1 MKKRM
6 AAFILIALLSAGAY
20 WGYGSYGRP
29 ADASLLQA
37 AGTIEAEQ
45 VELSARVPGVLQQ
58 LSVRS
63 GDRVKKNQLV
73 ALITRN
79 DLIAQKERD
88 ALGVVK
94 AEAQLADLSS
104 GAREQELEDAEIALN
119 TARTNYEQAQKDYD
133 RKKELYARGALSQ
146 ADYEKAEVAWKQG
159 SNLVAAAG
167 SRLSLLQSGSRP
179 EQIKTARA
187 ELERSRAILKAS
199 EALLEDTKI
208 ISPIDGTV
216 LSKNFKPGE
225 FLQTGASVATVADL
239 NDMWIK
245 VYVPTDD
252 LPQIKLGQK
261 VSFNVTGSST
271 AYEGI
276 IEEIADQGE
285 FTPKT
290 IQTKKERTNIVF
302 AVKIRIDNQNGALKP
317 GMPADVVF
325 SRG

>member
-1 MKKRM
+1 MRKKI
-6 AAFILIALLSAGAY
+6 AALILLALLSAGAY
-20 WGYGSYGRP
+20 WGYSRYVQ
-29 ADASLLQA
+29 ADDAPLQA

-45 VELSARVPGVLQQ
+45 VELCARLPGILQN
-58 LSVRS
+58 LTIKT

-88 ALGVVK
+88 ALGVTK
-94 AEAQLADLSS
+94 AEAQLADLNS
-104 GAREQELEDAEIALN
+104 GAREQEIKDAEISLN
-119 TARTNYEQAQKDYD
+119 TARTNYAQAQKDYD
-133 RKKELYARGALSQ
+133 RIYELYQQGAVSE

-159 SNLVAAAG
+159 QNLVDAAS
-167 SRLSLLQSGSRP
+167 SRLSLLKSGSRP

-208 ISPIDGTV
+208 ISPIEGTV
-216 LSKNFKPGE
+216 LSKNFEPGE
-225 FLQTGASVATVADL
+225 YVQAGASIATVADL

-252 LPQIKLGQK
+252 LPKIKLGQK
-261 VSFNVTGSST
+261 VTFTVSGSSVE
-271 AYEGI
+271 YEGV

-325 SRG
+325 TRR